1 MKSPPPESES
11 PSPDRGEAAARRGGP
26 PTAAAPASEMPP
38 GKTTRPGPRSA
49 GGGARD
55 QPNRAGDGEGESR
68 RLTTLRRAV
77 LLRTQGSV
85 QRPLLRLIGGLL
97 ALFVVCVIGAAAY
110 RWQGWTWTDGLYMVV
125 ITIFTVGYGEV
136 RPVDTLTLRLVTM
149 TIIVFGYGATLLLL
163 SGMASL
169 VLDGELRKSFG
180 MRRMI
185 GEIQH
190 LRGHV
195 IVCGY
200 GRMGQRLAN
209 KLKSRRDILVID
221 KDEHRI
227 EQAIEDGFL
236 AIRGNASEEDLLL
249 AAGIERA
256 STLAAVIPEDAA
268 CLFITIT
275 ARGLNSGLQIFS
287 RGEQASTVQKL
298 RQVGADH
305 VVLTAAIGA
314 DRLSQLILRPTAAAM
329 LRNDELP
336 SGMIEDLESIGLALD
351 ELQVD
356 GASSL
361 CGRSLAELAVESK
374 NHFLIVAVRRRDR
387 SILVNPSPETH
398 VRGGDTVIVLGHDG
412 DIGEVCER
420 FRLQRN
426 EQIVAEREAEP
437 LLQPSENEP

>member
-1 MKSPPPESES
+1 MPPDSQLRS
-11 PSPDRGEAAARRGGP
+11 GGTGKTAGAGTGKTAGTNKVTVNAAASTP
-26 PTAAAPASEMPP
+26 ST
-38 GKTTRPGPRSA
+38 
-49 GGGARD
+49 GGGAGAEDETTR
-55 QPNRAGDGEGESR
+55 GESR
-68 RLTTLRRAV
+68 RLTTLRRAI
-77 LLRTQGSV
+77 LLQNRSSV
-85 QRPLLRLIGGLL
+85 QRPILRLIGGLL
-97 ALFVVCVIGAAAY
+97 ALLAVCVIGAAAY
-110 RWQGWTWTDGLYMVV
+110 RWQGWTWTDGFYMVV

-136 RPVDTLTLRLVTM
+136 RPVDSLTLRLVTM
-149 TIIVFGYGATLLLL
+149 TVIVFGYGATLLLL

-169 VLDGELRKSFG
+169 VLDGELRKSLG

-185 GEIQH
+185 GEIQNLH
-190 LRGHV
+190 GHV
-195 IVCGY
+195 IICGY

-221 KDEHRI
+221 KEEHRT

-236 AIRGNASEEDLLL
+236 AIRGNASEEDLLV
-249 AAGIERA
+249 AAGVERA
-256 STLAAVIPEDAA
+256 STLAAVIPDDAT

-275 ARGLNSGLQIFS
+275 ARGLNTGLQIFS

-305 VVLTAAIGA
+305 VVLTAVIGA

-336 SGMIEDLESIGLALD
+336 SGLIEDLESIGLALD
-351 ELQVD
+351 ELQVEE
-356 GASSL
+356 ASSL

-374 NHFLIVAVRRRDR
+374 NHFLIVAIRRRDR
-387 SILVNPSPETH
+387 SIVVNPTSDTQ

-412 DIGEVCER
+412 DISNICER

-426 EQIVAEREAEP
+426 ERIVAEREAEP
-437 LLQPSENEP
+437 LLHVTEAES